1 MGAGC
6 GGGSC
11 STSFDGASRQFKR
24 ALLVVIAINGVMFI
38 IEMLAGFKGQSMALK
53 ADALDFLGDTV
64 SYAISLWAIG
74 KSGLVRANV
83 AMLKGLSLALMAVF
97 VLGATLYRFFVL
109 GAPDEQIMGLIG
121 TMALVANLL
130 SVMVLMNYRDGDANV
145 RSVWLCS
152 RNDAI
157 GNLAVLAAA
166 LAVYFSQTPWP
177 DLIVALLMAS
187 LFLNSARQII
197 TQARH
202 EIAHEQQEAGREGK
216 TPSTCQDPH
225 ADNG

>member
-1 MGAGC
+1 
-6 GGGSC
+6 
-11 STSFDGASRQFKR
+11 
-24 ALLVVIAINGVMFI
+24 MFI

-53 ADALDFLGDTV
+53 ADALDFFGDTV

-83 AMLKGLSLALMAVF
+83 AMAKGISLALMGVF
-97 VLGATLYRFFVL
+97 VLSTTLYRFFVL
-109 GAPDEQIMGLIG
+109 GAPDEQIMGVIG
-121 TMALVANLL
+121 ALALAANLI

-157 GNLAVLAAA
+157 GNLAVLGAAVT
-166 LAVYFSQTPWP
+166 VYFSQTPWP
-177 DLIVALLMAS
+177 DLIVAALMAT

-202 EIAHEQQEAGREGK
+202 EIAHEQGGGPRKRRCCYLPRSARR
-216 TPSTCQDPH
+216 
-225 ADNG
+225 